1 MRHLEEL
8 LTAKKWPYQQADI
21 RPIPDDDTDQVQQR
35 VKGQAVRGS
44 VRSTCHQNICRLCNH
59 MRWRCVWV
67 LLRWKWWRPAY
78 ILFWGRFQTDVR
90 KSGQQKTKQTWNVSQ
105 IQTAFWGDL
114 KSWQSDYFH
123 HYFRVS
129 FVPHKSLRT
138 SDPELQKCI
147 RAAESVDWT
156 GKLKTTCSWTGQH
169 DCWRWWISISDAA
182 MLPCCHV
189 TSVGRHL
196 HCYHSNTKIWPDR
209 LQIIMQDSRWNKSDL
224 SAVWTKLDR

>member
-1 MRHLEEL
+1 MRQLEEL

-114 KSWQSDYFH
+114 KSWH
-123 HYFRVS
+123 M
-129 FVPHKSLRT
+129 
-138 SDPELQKCI
+138 E
-147 RAAESVDWT
+147 
-156 GKLKTTCSWTGQH
+156 G
-169 DCWRWWISISDAA
+169 
-182 MLPCCHV
+182 HV